1 MLAASHL
8 LLALAGLTAVQA
20 HMQLEYPPPFNASNN
35 PHRTTEA
42 DNIYVYPMGCC
53 GREDTKAI
61 CRGYLDLLGTPDG
74 APVATW
80 AAGSKVTWNITG
92 DPKFTLNDLG
102 GTHYGGSCQVAFSV
116 DKGKTFKV
124 AASYEGNC
132 PHRNSGLESGQ
143 DFEMTVPREMP
154 TGEALFAWTW
164 INREQEFTMN
174 CAAVTITNDDD
185 DGDSGTSS
193 STSPSSAPATSAAYG
208 PSTPIPV
215 QSTPQP
221 VPTPSSS
228 SGPTVNGSPKQFSLE
243 WCSCDCETASTTT
256 DEEDAYE
263 ASGCSC
269 KCWKKPQSISK
280 RATDSSH
287 LSRHLHRRVASNFE
301 ASRQQRRSLA
311 EQHQGVDATLKLKEK
326 RAAAW
331 AARADL
337 FIPDPIW
344 HDCKLPL
351 TSAELKYPS
360 PGDELVEG
368 DGEYPLELP
377 ATADCVSDQS
387 G

>member
-1 MLAASHL
+1 MITTSRL

-53 GREDTKAI
+53 GREDTKAV

-74 APVATW
+74 ASVATW

-132 PHRNSGLESGQ
+132 PHRNAELGSGQ
-143 DFEMTVPREMP
+143 DFEMTVPQELP
-154 TGEALFAWTW
+154 AGEAVFAWTW

-174 CAAVTITNDDD
+174 CAAVTITNEDDNGSD
-185 DGDSGTSS
+185 TSS
-193 STSPSSAPATSAAYG
+193 SAAPSSAPTTSAAYE
-208 PSTPIPV
+208 SSATTPV
-215 QSTPQP
+215 QSTAQP
-221 VPTPSSS
+221 VATPSSS
-228 SGPTVNGSPKQFSLE
+228 SGPTVNGGSKQFSLE
-243 WCSCDCETASTTT
+243 WCSCDCDTASTST
-256 DEEDAYE
+256 DDEDAYE
-263 ASGCSC
+263 ASGCAC
-269 KCWKKPQSISK
+269 KCWKAPKPISK
-280 RATDSSH
+280 RTVETSHH

-301 ASRQQRRSLA
+301 AGRQQRRSA
-311 EQHQGVDATLKLKEK
+311 EHQYGVDTTLVEK

-331 AARADL
+331 ASRADL
-337 FIPDPIW
+337 FMPDPIW

-351 TSAELKYPS
+351 TDAELKYPS
-360 PGDELVEG
+360 PGDELIEG